1 MKLNKLLNFKHVRIL
16 IIIILCAYILYNI
29 YYGTIKSMEA
39 FKVESEDGIIDTE
52 KLEEKMKNKIEEY
65 KNLIDK
71 LDNINTDLNELKS
84 S

>member
-16 IIIILCAYILYNI
+16 IIIILCVYILYNI
-29 YYGTIKSMEA
+29 YYGTMKSMEA
-39 FKVESEDGIIDTE
+39 FKVESEDGIIDSK

-71 LDNINTDLNELKS
+71 LDNINTDLNQLKS

>member
-1 MKLNKLLNFKHVRIL
+1 MKLNKLLNFKNIKIL
-16 IIIILCAYILYNI
+16 IVVILCVYILFNI
-29 YYGTIKSMEA
+29 YYGTMKSMES

-52 KLEEKMKNKIEEY
+52 KLETKMRNKIEEY

-84 S
+84 

>member
-1 MKLNKLLNFKHVRIL
+1 MKLNKLLNFKHIKIL
-16 IIIILCAYILYNI
+16 IVVILCVYILFNI
-29 YYGTIKSMEA
+29 YYGTMKSMEA

-52 KLEEKMKNKIEEY
+52 KLETKMRNKIEEY

>member
-1 MKLNKLLNFKHVRIL
+1 MKLNKLLNFKHIKIL
-16 IIIILCAYILYNI
+16 IVVILCVYILFNI
-29 YYGTIKSMEA
+29 YYGTMKSMES

-52 KLEEKMKNKIEEY
+52 KLETKMRNKIEEY

-84 S
+84 

>member
-1 MKLNKLLNFKHVRIL
+1 M
-16 IIIILCAYILYNI
+16 
-29 YYGTIKSMEA
+29 KSMES

-52 KLEEKMKNKIEEY
+52 KLETKMRNKIEEY